1 MRSSTAHDDLD
12 EFSEMNLESIWQE
25 YSTSLRSFLHSRV
38 SNDEDV
44 EDLLQEVLIKTH
56 QNLNTVVSSE
66 KIRPW
71 LFQLTNNTIID
82 FYRKKGRVKDVSAA
96 DLWYAEDDVVVE
108 QALAQCVEPFIRAL
122 PKKSADLLLAIDIEG
137 QSQKE
142 YAEKAGVSYSTL
154 KSQVQRGRAKLRT
167 LFDDCCSLTLDKH
180 GNVMEFTTKSG
191 GCDSC

>member
-1 MRSSTAHDDLD
+1 
-12 EFSEMNLESIWQE
+12 MNLESIWQE
-25 YSTSLRSFLHSRV
+25 YSTSLRGFLYSRV
-38 SNDEDV
+38 SNDADV

-56 QNLNTVVSSE
+56 QNLDTVKSSE
-66 KIRPW
+66 KIKPW

-82 FYRKKGRVKDVSAA
+82 FYRKKGRSKDISAA
-96 DLWYAEDDVVVE
+96 DLWYADDDVVVE

-137 QSQKE
+137 QSQKD
-142 YAEKAGVSYSTL
+142 YAEKAGISYSTI

-180 GNVMEFTTKSG
+180 GNVVEFQSKSG
-191 GCDSC
+191 GCESC

>member
-1 MRSSTAHDDLD
+1 
-12 EFSEMNLESIWQE
+12 MNLESIWQE
-25 YSTSLRSFLHSRV
+25 YSTSLRGFLYSRV
-38 SNDEDV
+38 SNDADV

-56 QNLNTVVSSE
+56 QNLDTVKSSE
-66 KIRPW
+66 KIKPW

-82 FYRKKGRVKDVSAA
+82 FYRKKGRSKDISAA
-96 DLWYAEDDVVVE
+96 DLWYADDDVVVE

-142 YAEKAGVSYSTL
+142 YAEKAGISYSTI

-180 GNVMEFTTKSG
+180 GNVVEFQSKSG
-191 GCDSC
+191 GCESC

>member
-1 MRSSTAHDDLD
+1 MI
-12 EFSEMNLESIWQE
+12 LEDIWQE
-25 YSTSLRSFLHSRV
+25 YSTSLRKFLYSRV

-56 QNLNTVVSSE
+56 QNLDTVVSSE
-66 KIRPW
+66 KIKPW

-82 FYRKKGRVKDVSAA
+82 FYRKKGRAKDVSAA

-108 QALAQCVEPFIRAL
+108 RELAQCIEPFIRVL

-142 YAEKAGVSYSTL
+142 YAAKAGVSYSTL
-154 KSQVQRGRAKLRT
+154 KSQVQRSRAKLRT
-167 LFDDCCSLTLDKH
+167 LFDDCCSLALDKH
-180 GNVMEFTTKSG
+180 GNVVEFTTKSG

>member
-1 MRSSTAHDDLD
+1 
-12 EFSEMNLESIWQE
+12 MNLESIWRE
-25 YSTSLRSFLHSRV
+25 YSTSLRGFLYSRV
-38 SNDEDV
+38 SNDADV

-56 QNLNTVVSSE
+56 QNLDTVKSSE
-66 KIRPW
+66 KIKPW

-82 FYRKKGRVKDVSAA
+82 FYRKKGRSKDISAA
-96 DLWYAEDDVVVE
+96 DLWYADDDVVVE

-142 YAEKAGVSYSTL
+142 YAEKAGISYSTI

-180 GNVMEFTTKSG
+180 GNVVEFQSKSG
-191 GCDSC
+191 GCESC

>member
-1 MRSSTAHDDLD
+1 
-12 EFSEMNLESIWQE
+12 MNLESIWQE
-25 YSTSLRSFLHSRV
+25 YSTSLRGFLYSRV
-38 SNDEDV
+38 SNDADV

-56 QNLNTVVSSE
+56 QNLDTVKSSE
-66 KIRPW
+66 KIKPW

-82 FYRKKGRVKDVSAA
+82 FYRKKGRSRDISAA
-96 DLWYAEDDVVVE
+96 DLWYADDDVVVE

-137 QSQKE
+137 QSQKD
-142 YAEKAGVSYSTL
+142 YAEKAGISYSTI

-180 GNVMEFTTKSG
+180 GNVVEFQAKSG

>member
-1 MRSSTAHDDLD
+1 
-12 EFSEMNLESIWQE
+12 MNLENIWEE
-25 YSTSLRSFLHSRV
+25 YSTGLRSFLYSRV
-38 SNDEDV
+38 SNDADV

-56 QNLNTVVSSE
+56 QNLDTVSSSE
-66 KIRPW
+66 KIKPW

-82 FYRKKGRVKDVSAA
+82 FYRKKGSAKDVSAA
-96 DLWYAEDDVVVE
+96 SLWYAEDDDVVE

-137 QSQKE
+137 QSQKD
-142 YAEKAGVSYSTL
+142 YAETAGISYSTL
-154 KSQVQRGRAKLRT
+154 KSRVQRGRAKLRT

-180 GNVMEFTTKSG
+180 GNVVEFQAKAG

>member
-1 MRSSTAHDDLD
+1 
-12 EFSEMNLESIWQE
+12 MNLEDIWQE
-25 YSTSLRSFLHSRV
+25 YSTSLRGFLHSRV
-38 SNDEDV
+38 SNDADV

-56 QNLNTVVSSE
+56 QNLDTVVSSE
-66 KIRPW
+66 KIKPW

-82 FYRKKGRVKDVSAA
+82 FYRKKGRAKDISAA

-108 QALAQCVEPFIRAL
+108 RELAQCVEPFIRAL

-180 GNVMEFTTKSG
+180 GNVVKFTTKSG

>member
-1 MRSSTAHDDLD
+1 
-12 EFSEMNLESIWQE
+12 MNLESIWQE
-25 YSTSLRSFLHSRV
+25 YSTSLRGFLYSRV
-38 SNDEDV
+38 SNDADV

-56 QNLNTVVSSE
+56 QNLDTVKSSE
-66 KIRPW
+66 KIKPW
-71 LFQLTNNTIID
+71 LFQITNNTIND
-82 FYRKKGRVKDVSAA
+82 FYRKKGRSKDISAA
-96 DLWYAEDDVVVE
+96 DLWYADDDVVVE

-137 QSQKE
+137 QSQKD
-142 YAEKAGVSYSTL
+142 YAEKAGISYSTI

-180 GNVMEFTTKSG
+180 GNVVEFQAKSG

>member
-1 MRSSTAHDDLD
+1 
-12 EFSEMNLESIWQE
+12 MNLESIWQE
-25 YSTSLRSFLHSRV
+25 YSTSLRGFLYSRV
-38 SNDEDV
+38 SNDADV

-56 QNLNTVVSSE
+56 QNLDTVKSSE

-82 FYRKKGRVKDVSAA
+82 FYRKKGRSKDISAA
-96 DLWYAEDDVVVE
+96 DLWYADDDVVVE

-137 QSQKE
+137 QSQKD
-142 YAEKAGVSYSTL
+142 YAEKAGISYSTI

-180 GNVMEFTTKSG
+180 GNVVEFQTKSG

>member
-1 MRSSTAHDDLD
+1 
-12 EFSEMNLESIWQE
+12 MNLESIWQE
-25 YSTSLRSFLHSRV
+25 YSTSLRGFLYSRV
-38 SNDEDV
+38 SNDADV

-56 QNLNTVVSSE
+56 QNLDTVKSSE
-66 KIRPW
+66 KIKPW
-71 LFQLTNNTIID
+71 LFQLANNTIID
-82 FYRKKGRVKDVSAA
+82 FYRKKGRSRDISAA
-96 DLWYAEDDVVVE
+96 DLWYADDDVVVE

-137 QSQKE
+137 QSQKD
-142 YAEKAGVSYSTL
+142 YAEKAGISYSTI

-180 GNVMEFTTKSG
+180 GNVVEFQAKSG

>member
-1 MRSSTAHDDLD
+1 
-12 EFSEMNLESIWQE
+12 MNLESIWQE
-25 YSTSLRSFLHSRV
+25 YSTSLRGFLYSRV
-38 SNDEDV
+38 SNDADV
-44 EDLLQEVLIKTH
+44 EDLLQEVLIKTY
-56 QNLNTVVSSE
+56 QNLDTVSSSE
-66 KIRPW
+66 KIKPW

-82 FYRKKGRVKDVSAA
+82 FYRKKGRTRDVSAA
-96 DLWYAEDDVVVE
+96 NLWYAENDDVAVE

-137 QSQKE
+137 QSQKD
-142 YAEKAGVSYSTL
+142 YAEKAGISYSTL

-180 GNVMEFTTKSG
+180 GNVVEFQAKSG